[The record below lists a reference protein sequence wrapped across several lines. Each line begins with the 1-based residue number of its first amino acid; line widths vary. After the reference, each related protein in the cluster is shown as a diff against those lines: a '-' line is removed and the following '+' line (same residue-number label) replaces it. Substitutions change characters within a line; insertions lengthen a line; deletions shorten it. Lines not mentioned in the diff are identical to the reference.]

1 MSYRRFDQDDI
12 VVSADSITSPAW
24 SNSSVQLTSFHT
36 SSQVSADS
44 GKYYYSIYNNG
55 DAATQEIQFSV
66 AYGNKLGS
74 GSALYDAGVLGKS
87 YSSTVYGQFRT
98 LINGDEDTN
107 FTFDNNGTLETPDS
121 IYALSIQRA
130 RYKEKLLPGSLFL
143 KLKGNVTGKIATLHL
158 TDNSKNLISDTFT
171 DAGRVYSLY
180 SASAAGEVH
189 STSVEY
195 GKMYPDV
202 GTIILNAEMLSSSNY
217 LDVGAGAL
225 ASFTGS
231 NYSTHNHNLNLVNSL
246 NSGSQFVLR
255 SDETLTSNF
264 IFVRAR
270 NSEFNY
276 STNPSNITGSGELRH
291 SVMIDN
297 PQSYLTQVGLYNDSN
312 DLLAVAK
319 LSTPLLKDFTK
330 ETLIRIK
337 LDY

>member
-36 SSQVSADS
+36 SSQTTADS
-44 GKYYYSIYNNG
+44 GKYYFNVFNNA

-66 AYGNKLGS
+66 AYGNKAGS
-74 GSALYDAGVLGKS
+74 GSALYDAGVTGKS

-107 FTFDNNGTLETPDS
+107 FTFDNSGTLETPDS
-121 IYALSIQRA
+121 IYALSVQRA
-130 RYKEKLLPGSLFL
+130 RFKEKILPGSLLL
-143 KLKGNVTGKIATLHL
+143 KLRGNATADLATLHL
-158 TDNSKNLISDTFT
+158 TDNSKNLTADTFT

-180 SASAAGEVH
+180 SASAAGVVH
-189 STSVEY
+189 STIVEY
-195 GKMYPDV
+195 GKLYPDI
-202 GTIILNAEMLSSSNY
+202 GTVILNAEMLSSSNY
-217 LDVGAGAL
+217 LDVSAGAL
-225 ASFTGS
+225 AFDNS
-231 NYSTHNHNLNLVNSL
+231 NYSTHNHNLNLINSL

>member
-24 SNSSVQLTSFHT
+24 SNSAVQLSSFHT
-36 SSQVSADS
+36 SSQTQADS
-44 GKYYYSIYNNG
+44 GKYYYSVHNNA

-66 AYGNKLGS
+66 AYGNKVGS
-74 GSALYDAGVLGKS
+74 GSALYDAGVAGKA

-107 FTFDNNGTLETPDS
+107 FTFDNSGTLETPNS
-121 IYALSIQRA
+121 IYVLSVQRA
-130 RYKEKLLPGSLFL
+130 RFKEKLLPGSLLL
-143 KLKGNVTGKIATLHL
+143 KLQGNATADRAVLHL
-158 TDNSKNLISDTFT
+158 TDNSKNLTADTFT

-189 STSVEY
+189 STTVEY
-195 GKMYPDV
+195 GKLYPDV
-202 GTIILNAEMLSSSNY
+202 GTIVLNAEMLSSSNY

-225 ASFTGS
+225 AFDNS
-231 NYSTHNHNLNLVNSL
+231 NYTTHNHNLNFVNSL